1 MTTAGTAAR
10 RSVQDGDYSMA
21 KKSMPNDIVVGT
33 NLRTIRINRNI
44 TQAELGAGIGVTFQ
58 QIQKY
63 ESGRDRV
70 SSSRL
75 LMVCNVLECTIND
88 LFQGT
93 STHEGDRSSTA
104 FPSFSKQA
112 LKAAELFDQIE
123 DNTTRS
129 SLLKV
134 MKAMISNQA

>member
-1 MTTAGTAAR
+1 
-10 RSVQDGDYSMA
+10 MA
-21 KKSMPNDIVVGT
+21 KKSMPDDLIVGA
-33 NLRTIRINRNI
+33 NLRVIRINRKI

-63 ESGRDRV
+63 ESGKDRV

-75 LMVCNVLECTIND
+75 SMVCNVLDCTIND
-88 LFQGT
+88 LFHGT
-93 STHEGDRSSTA
+93 SMQEVDGSSGA

-112 LKAAELFDQIE
+112 LQAAELFDQIE
-123 DNTTRS
+123 DKAARN

-134 MKAMISNQA
+134 MKALIGKSVDG